1 MSDVPVP
8 PAAEVPAEDPR
19 LQELRLYAAQLERY
33 AEEFGALFHRYKM
46 QEAELEAATLAVVN
60 AFVVALGAHDAYTR
74 DHTQR
79 VQRSALMIARTLG
92 WSDTQLEEVRLGA
105 VLHDIGKT
113 SISDTVLCKPGRLS
127 DTEYRNVQ
135 RHPVI
140 GAHMISGF
148 PALTSARPYVLY
160 HHERFDGTGYPAG
173 LRGRDIPIQGR
184 LLAGRRGCR
193 GRHAHPAP
201 LPPAAAAGT
210 GAARTARGQRHA
222 VRPAARRGVPA
233 QRRAGPVRPGAH
245 PGHARRAGR
254 LTTHAARLTRTRPI
268 VTA

>member
-1 MSDVPVP
+1 MSDVPVT
-8 PAAEVPAEDPR
+8 PAAEVPTEDPR

-127 DTEYRNVQ
+127 DTEYRNIQ

-160 HHERFDGTGYPAG
+160 HHERFDGRGYPEG
-173 LRGRDIPIQGR
+173 LSGHDIPIQGR
-184 LLAGRRGCR
+184 LLAVADAVDAMLTLRPYRPPLR
-193 GRHAHPAP
+193 LEQVLRELHAGSGTQFDPQLVEAFLLSGALDLYDLAHTPDTPAE
-201 LPPAAAAGT
+201 
-210 GAARTARGQRHA
+210 
-222 VRPAARRGVPA
+222 
-233 QRRAGPVRPGAH
+233 PGD
-245 PGHARRAGR
+245 
-254 LTTHAARLTRTRPI
+254 
-268 VTA
+268 